1 MAKFDLKI
9 VFDDVRGRD
18 AALLNVILA
27 GDRQAVAL
35 FRVFVTLVVALV
47 SATIAASLS
56 TTVSLTWGMVTGA
69 ILAIAG
75 LCAAC
80 WQCIRAIRTA
90 NMALPGKRAEFW
102 IWARREDIDEE
113 TAVNTYL
120 EQSREAQ
127 DTNHKVNTQSA
138 ASLKLAKL
146 MAVAAVTSSAL
157 VVFAERS
164 GAVTCALSALRSL
177 E

>member
-27 GDRQAVAL
+27 SDRQAVAL

-47 SATIAASLS
+47 SATVAASLS
-56 TTVSLTWGMVTGA
+56 SNVSLTWGTIGGA
-69 ILAIAG
+69 VCAIGG

-102 IWARREDIDEE
+102 QWAMREDVDEE
-113 TAVNTYL
+113 TAVKAYL
-120 EQSREAQ
+120 GQSKDAQ

-146 MAVAAVTSSAL
+146 MAVTAV
-157 VVFAERS
+157 
-164 GAVTCALSALRSL
+164 ALSAVVVLVERSDVINYAWSALRFL